1 MSKTKTATKKTH
13 KKIKQKSGKKKKTIA
28 VQKPSMKPTKAT
40 ISDGKIHQYIMKTV
54 RGQKQKVGVLVGTI
68 DVFNVVRIGWSK
80 TNINAGDKFNK
91 KFGLELAT
99 ARTKSMNGIVPVPPS
114 IFENAVK
121 FAGRCERYFKNQQG
135 SFVIIEKC

>member
-1 MSKTKTATKKTH
+1 MTKKKCKTGCP
-13 KKIKQKSGKKKKTIA
+13 KKSAKKKTIA
-28 VQKPSMKPTKAT
+28 VKKPTMKKTKPTKAT
-40 ISDGKIHQYIMKTV
+40 VSDGKIHQYIVKTV

-68 DVFNVVRIGWSK
+68 DCFDVVRIGWSK
-80 TNINAGDKFNK
+80 ANINAGDKFNK

-135 SFVIIEKC
+135 SFVVIEKC